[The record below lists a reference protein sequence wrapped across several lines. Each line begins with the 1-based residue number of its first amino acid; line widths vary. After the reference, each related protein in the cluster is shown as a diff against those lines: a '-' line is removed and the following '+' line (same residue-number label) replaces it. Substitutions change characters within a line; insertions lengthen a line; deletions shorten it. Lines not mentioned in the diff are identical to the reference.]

1 MKRRNL
7 KLVVSVMA
15 LGLMAAACSSDS
27 TTDTTVKTGE
37 TTTTAAASST
47 SASTGE
53 STVPGSTPGSTP
65 GTSGT
70 TAPGSTPA
78 GTDAASTTPGSGSA
92 GQPSDADLLKWGIDY
107 TGGKAGA
114 ASGEPIKIG
123 YVNQEDFFPENTIG
137 INAAVEYVNKDLG
150 GAAGR
155 PIEIVPCKVSTPEDG
170 AKCGAQLA
178 NDPSVNIVVTG
189 TLLYGNKELYDS
201 LNGKKAVV
209 IGNGVTT
216 DDFTT
221 AAGQSFTAGS
231 PGVIPSLAGVLLQY
245 IKPDAKKVAILASDN
260 PAGQAAANSLLKPIF
275 DKAGITTTIVPVAD
289 TANAADVQTAMNN
302 VGAAD
307 ADAFIPIVTIQ
318 QCINVYDAIKAL
330 GINPIVI
337 TTGLCFGTPMTDHL
351 KEAGES
357 GPVPDG
363 WYFGGYGYSYFTP
376 DLASGMATYIKE
388 VKQYGKPAPGATSL
402 EYTGFAGP
410 SFANIMT
417 ITKFMNELGSDKLD
431 YASLNE
437 KVRTFSGP
445 MMLQV
450 GPLACGKNTYAGI
463 PFPVP
468 CATEVGFQQFKG
480 GEWISI
486 ADGLNGKPIDATK
499 V

>member
-7 KLVVSVMA
+7 KLVGAVMA
-15 LGLMAAACSSDS
+15 LGLVAAACSSES
-27 TTDTTVKTGE
+27 TSDTTAKPVETTAPTTAPEGATTPATAGE
-37 TTTTAAASST
+37 TTPGTVGTAPESAPESTDATVTTPDTPDTSDT
-47 SASTGE
+47 SASG
-53 STVPGSTPGSTP
+53 
-65 GTSGT
+65 
-70 TAPGSTPA
+70 A
-78 GTDAASTTPGSGSA
+78 
-92 GQPSDADLLKWGIDY
+92 PSDADLLKWAIDY
-107 TGGKAGA
+107 TGGKEGA
-114 ASGEPIKIG
+114 AAGDPIKIG

-137 INAAVEYVNKDLG
+137 IDAAVQYVNNDLG

-155 PIEIVPCKVSTPEDG
+155 PIEIVQCKVSTPEDG

-178 NDPSVNIVVTG
+178 NDDSVQIVVTG

-209 IGNGVTT
+209 VGNGVTT

-231 PGVIPSLAGVLLQY
+231 PGVIPALAGVLLQT

-275 DKAGITTTIVPVAD
+275 DKAGVATTIVPVAD
-289 TANAADVQTAMNN
+289 TATAADVQTAMNN

-307 ADAFIPIVTIQ
+307 ADAFIPLVTIQ

-330 GINPIVI
+330 DIDPVVI

-357 GPVPDG
+357 GIVPDG
-363 WYFGGYGYSYFTP
+363 WYFGGYGYSYFLP
-376 DLASGMATYIKE
+376 DLASGMATYVKE
-388 VKQYGKPAPGATSL
+388 VQKYGKPAPGATTL

-410 SFANIMT
+410 SFANILT
-417 ITKFMNELGSDKLD
+417 ITKFMNELGPDNLD
-431 YASLNE
+431 YASLND
-437 KVRTFSGP
+437 KVRNFAGP

-468 CATEVGFQQFKG
+468 CASEVGFQQYKD
-480 GEWISI
+480 GEWIST
-486 ADGLNGKPIDATK
+486 ADGLNGKPIDSTK

>member
-1 MKRRNL
+1 
-7 KLVVSVMA
+7 MA
-15 LGLMAAACSSDS
+15 LGLVAAACSSES
-27 TTDTTVKTGE
+27 TSDTTTKAAE
-37 TTTTAAASST
+37 TTAPSGSST
-47 SASTGE
+47 PATSGGATTTPGTGTSGGATTTPGTGTAGGE
-53 STVPGSTPGSTP
+53 STAPGTATP
-65 GTSGT
+65 GTAT
-70 TAPGSTPA
+70 E
-78 GTDAASTTPGSGSA
+78 
-92 GQPSDADLLKWGIDY
+92 GQFSDADLLKWGLDY
-107 TGGKAGA
+107 TGGKEGKAAGD
-114 ASGEPIKIG
+114 PIKIG

-137 INAAVEYVNKDLG
+137 IDAAVQYVNDQLG

-155 PIEIVPCKVSTPEDG
+155 PIEIEACKVSTPEDG

-209 IGNGVTT
+209 VGNGVTT

-221 AAGQSFTAGS
+221 PAGQAFTAGS
-231 PGVIPSLAGVLLQY
+231 PGVIPALAGVLLQY
-245 IKPDAKKVAILASDN
+245 VKPDAKKVAILASDN
-260 PAGQAAANSLLKPIF
+260 PAGQAAANALLKPVLE
-275 DKAGITTTIVPVAD
+275 KAGVTTTIVPVAD
-289 TANAADVQTAMNN
+289 TATAADVQTAMNN

-318 QCINVYDAIKAL
+318 QCINVYDAMKAL
-330 GINPIVI
+330 AINPIVI

-351 KEAGES
+351 KEAGET

-363 WYFGGYGYSYFTP
+363 WYFGGYGYSYFQP
-376 DLASGMATYIKE
+376 DLESGMATYLKE
-388 VKQYGKPAPGATSL
+388 VKEYGKPAPGATTL

-417 ITKFMNELGSDKLD
+417 ITKFMNELGPDKLD
-431 YASLNE
+431 YTNLNE
-437 KVRTFSGP
+437 KVRTFTGP

-450 GPLACGKNTYAGI
+450 GALTCGKNTYAGI

-468 CATEVGFQQFKG
+468 CATEVGFQQFKDG
-480 GEWISI
+480 KWISI